1 MTFPPMRD
9 AQPPR
14 DPDRQPSSLADAC
27 GWLFA
32 IYLAVLVMLAGD
44 ILGSLVR

>member
-1 MTFPPMRD
+1 MRD
-9 AQPPR
+9 ALRAMCRRPWR
-14 DPDRQPSSLADAC
+14 SLADAC
-27 GWLFA
+27 ALLAA